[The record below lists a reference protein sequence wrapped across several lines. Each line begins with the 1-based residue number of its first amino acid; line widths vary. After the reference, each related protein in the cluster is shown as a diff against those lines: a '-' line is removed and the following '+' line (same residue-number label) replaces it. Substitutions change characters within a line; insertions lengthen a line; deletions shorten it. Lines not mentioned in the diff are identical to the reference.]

1 MNEDTRAET
10 TILVVEQRQPK
21 IDRTRLTRDERLQ
34 LLRVRFPDNE
44 VTPKPKPTKNQKLT
58 DDNRLRDGIRCDVCG
73 GWHHKDVIHLAY
85 VGHAAAT
92 NRLLDADLEWNWRP
106 LATDQNGLPLFDKD
120 GGLWIGLTICEVT
133 RLGYGNADQKETG
146 ASSAGDRTKEVIGDA
161 IRNAAMRFGVAL
173 ELWHKGG
180 SLGPADGRL
189 PRDEDDG
196 GNGTGEDGG
205 QQQSAARATPQRRS
219 AAPAA
224 KTASNKPAAGSGI
237 VPNQVKFLEQKLG
250 ALKLSPEATA
260 EFFSA
265 MQIEKFDTSITL
277 ARFAELQKE
286 LDRMRDA

>member
-1 MNEDTRAET
+1 MTEDTKADA
-10 TILVVEQRQPK
+10 TILVVSERQPK
-21 IDRTRLTRDERLQ
+21 IERTPTQHQRLQ
-34 LLRVRFPDNE
+34 LLRAKFPDNE
-44 VTPKPKPTKNQKLT
+44 ITPKPKGTKAQNECPNDEK
-58 DDNRLRDGIRCDVCG
+58 IRCDVCG
-73 GWHHKDVIHLAY
+73 GWHHPKVVHLAY

-106 LATDQNGLPLFDKD
+106 LATDEMGLPFFDKD
-120 GGLWIGLTICEVT
+120 GGLWIGLTIAGVT
-133 RLGYGNADQKETG
+133 RMGYGNADQKNTNT
-146 ASSAGDRTKEVIGDA
+146 SSAGDRTKEVIGDA

-180 SLGPADGRL
+180 SLGPTDGRM
-189 PRDEDDG
+189 PRDDDDG
-196 GNGTGEDGG
+196 GNGAGGGDGSG
-205 QQQSAARATPQRRS
+205 QQQSTARATPQRRS

-224 KTASNKPAAGSGI
+224 KTVSSKPAGGCI

-250 ALKLSPEATA
+250 ALKLSSEATA

-265 MQIEKFDTSITL
+265 MQIDKFDTSITL